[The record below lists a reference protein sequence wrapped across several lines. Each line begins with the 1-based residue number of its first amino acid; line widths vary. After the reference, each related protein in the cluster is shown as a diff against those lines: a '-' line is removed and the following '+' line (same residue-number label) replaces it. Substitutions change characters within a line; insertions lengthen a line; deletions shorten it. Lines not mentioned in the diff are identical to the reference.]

1 MLLNS
6 DLIIGAFTAAL
17 TLLVYFVTR
26 DLSRLGGIFVDYVLV
41 VMGVLSAVVLIKG
54 FVKPERLRFFESA
67 VERNNIF
74 IGIVILL
81 IYLIILPLI
90 GFLPA
95 SFIFY
100 FTFNLYL
107 GDDRFT
113 WKNIAASILLTFV
126 VVTGFYIVFHYFLEV
141 PLPTGLWFE

>member
-54 FVKPERLRFFESA
+54 FAKPERLRFFESA

-113 WKNIAASILLTFV
+113 LKNIAASALLTFV

-141 PLPTGLWFE
+141 PLPTGSWFE

>member
-1 MLLNS
+1 MFEAVISGLVHVFELSNLFS
-6 DLIIGAFTAAL
+6 LFIG
-17 TLLVYFVTR
+17 V
-26 DLSRLGGIFVDYVLV
+26 
-41 VMGVLSAVVLIKG
+41 
-54 FVKPERLRFFESA
+54 
-67 VERNNIF
+67 F

-81 IYLIILPLI
+81 VYLIILPLI

-100 FTFNLYL
+100 FTFYLYL

-113 WKNIAASILLTFV
+113 LKNIAVWTLLTFV

-141 PLPTGLWFE
+141 PLPTGSWFE